1 MKRNGAPFLR
11 NGCAVLAEYAN
22 HYRKIQ
28 TEKGTSHFTEEQLKR
43 YSDRY
48 DEILKKGWRE
58 HKQTKGKYAQ
68 KEEKKI
74 LNRLKKYKRNHHL
87 FLYNFE
93 PTRHPVT
100 MA

>member
-1 MKRNGAPFLR
+1 M
-11 NGCAVLAEYAN
+11 
-22 HYRKIQ
+22 Q

-87 FLYNFE
+87 FLYNFKVPFSDNMSE
-93 PTRHPVT
+93 RDLRKCKNRQK